1 MRILIGSSS
10 PQSIHA
16 LVTSSDAEKASWLT
30 GIALVPQTPGQIT
43 LSTDANML
51 GSASWR
57 LDSLS
62 LMKDLGTAELPL
74 EVPSGPTG
82 KTKQFQ
88 GRASIRA
95 WEMAG
100 SLHVDLE
107 LPHLV
112 AENQDHASASWEEV
126 APEAH
131 ILLADTHVMGR
142 AEMLISFLRVRYT

>member
-43 LSTDANML
+43 LSTDADML

-62 LMKDLGTAELPL
+62 LMKVLSTAGHPL

-82 KTKQFQ
+82 KTTQFQ

-95 WEMAG
+95 WEIAG

-112 AENQDHASASWEEV
+112 AGNQDGASASWEEV
-126 APEAH
+126 GLDAH

>member
-1 MRILIGSSS
+1 
-10 PQSIHA
+10 
-16 LVTSSDAEKASWLT
+16 
-30 GIALVPQTPGQIT
+30 
-43 LSTDANML
+43 ML

-107 LPHLV
+107 LPRLV